1 MEEWR
6 QYYPVECGGN
16 NSPQTAAGAGQQQR
30 GPGPGGGLGGL
41 EAASDTEDMVEVIVG
56 NVRMRYPTCYVMV
69 CDADSAAN
77 SAAFNQLATSE
88 GGRICFL
95 LFKTKLLTD
104 VFLLIGMLMTPPAS
118 PPLTSNPASIS
129 RSISHS
135 AVVSSLTS
143 SSAVTSA
150 HHSSSSQQQLIST
163 VPSSTAAALNR
174 IAQAAHSWRP
184 EEARRLAEQA
194 WQDSL
199 LSPAGLLPQPKP
211 SVDPAASA
219 VVPSSPA
226 TSTTPTTDKDSTANL
241 WDFVDPTTKN
251 SCICVK

>member
-1 MEEWR
+1 
-6 QYYPVECGGN
+6 
-16 NSPQTAAGAGQQQR
+16 
-30 GPGPGGGLGGL
+30 
-41 EAASDTEDMVEVIVG
+41 
-56 NVRMRYPTCYVMV
+56 
-69 CDADSAAN
+69 
-77 SAAFNQLATSE
+77 
-88 GGRICFL
+88 
-95 LFKTKLLTD
+95 
-104 VFLLIGMLMTPPAS
+104 MTPPAS
-118 PPLTSNPASIS
+118 PPLTSNPASIA

-143 SSAVTSA
+143 SSAATSA
-150 HHSSSSQQQLIST
+150 HHPHHSSSSQQQLIST

-211 SVDPAASA
+211 SSSVDPAASA
-219 VVPSSPA
+219 VVSSSPA
-226 TSTTPTTDKDSTANL
+226 TSTTPTTDKDSTVNL
-241 WDFVDPTTKN
+241 WDFIDPTTKN